1 MERVVMRIVP
11 AAEIKRILNFGR
23 LVPALERG
31 FIDYSQG
38 RARSAPITNID
49 FPEANGE
56 MHIKPGYLMSN
67 NDACVKIVTCF
78 YDNPSKG
85 MPTRDGAI
93 VVADRA
99 TGKMKAILCDSGH
112 ITDMRTA
119 GASAVAVNALARRD
133 EIELG
138 LVGAGTQAY
147 WHAHAI
153 SSVRSISKIRI
164 WGRSPAKAEL
174 LAQRISDEL
183 RVAVI
188 TAALDE
194 VVASDV
200 VVTATPAHEPILTTQ
215 EPRIGSVIVAMGA
228 DAKGKRELSTAFM
241 GRVQHLIADS
251 VPQCR
256 QYGELQWGDLAE
268 RPAHNLGEVLAGTSG
283 LNRRPEDVV
292 VFDSTGLGFQD
303 AVGAELV
310 LSALKA

>member
-1 MERVVMRIVP
+1 MRIVSTD
-11 AAEIKRILNFGR
+11 EIRRVLDFGR

-38 RARSAPITNID
+38 KARSAPITNID

-93 VVADRA
+93 VVADRT
-99 TGKMKAILCDSGH
+99 TGKMRAILCDSGH

-119 GASAVAVNALARRD
+119 GASAVAIGALARPD

-138 LVGAGTQAY
+138 LVGTGTQAY
-147 WHAHAI
+147 WHARAI
-153 SSVRSISKIRI
+153 SSVRAISQIRI
-164 WGRSPAKAEL
+164 WGRNWAKAAL
-174 LAQRISDEL
+174 LADRIRGEL
-183 RVAVI
+183 RIPV
-188 TAALDE
+188 TLGSLDE
-194 VVASDV
+194 VAASDV
-200 VVTATPAHEPILTTQ
+200 VVTATPAQGPILTTQ
-215 EPRIGSVIVAMGA
+215 VPKKGAVIVAMGA
-228 DAKGKRELSTAFM
+228 DAKGKRELSAAFM
-241 GRVQHLIADS
+241 NQVAHVVADS

-256 QYGELQWGDLAE
+256 QYGELQWPDLAT
-268 RPAHNLGEVLAGTSG
+268 RSAYNLGEVLAGTAG
-283 LNRRPEDVV
+283 LNRRPDDVL

-310 LSALKA
+310 LSSLNSA

>member
-1 MERVVMRIVP
+1 MRIVSTE
-11 AAEIKRILNFGR
+11 EIKRILDFSR

-93 VVADRA
+93 VVADRT

-119 GASAVAVNALARRD
+119 GASAVAVSKLARHN
-133 EIELG
+133 ETELG
-138 LVGAGTQAY
+138 LVGTGTQAY
-147 WHAHAI
+147 WHARAI
-153 SSVRSISKIRI
+153 GSVRSLSRIRI
-164 WGRSPAKAEL
+164 WGRSRAKADL
-174 LAQRISDEL
+174 LADRISGEL
-183 RVAVI
+183 RVPVTI
-188 TAALDE
+188 GSLDE
-194 VVASDV
+194 VVGGSDV

-215 EPRIGSVIVAMGA
+215 TPKKGAVIVAMGA
-228 DAKGKRELSTAFM
+228 DAKGKRELSAAFM
-241 GRVQHLIADS
+241 DRVAHVVADS
-251 VPQCR
+251 VAQCR
-256 QYGELQWGDLAE
+256 QYGELQWPDLAS
-268 RPAHNLGEVLAGTSG
+268 RPAYDLGAVLAGSAD
-283 LNRRPEDVV
+283 LNRSSDDVV
-292 VFDSTGLGFQD
+292 LFDSTGLGFQD

-310 LSALKA
+310 LSALKS

>member
-1 MERVVMRIVP
+1 MRIVSTE
-11 AAEIKRILNFGR
+11 EIKRVLDFSR

-93 VVADRA
+93 VVADRT

-119 GASAVAVNALARRD
+119 GASAVAINRLARRT

-138 LVGAGTQAY
+138 LVGTGTQAY
-147 WHAHAI
+147 WHARAI

-164 WGRSPAKAEL
+164 WGRSRAKADL
-174 LAQRISDEL
+174 LADRITGEL
-183 RVAVI
+183 RVPV
-188 TAALDE
+188 TLGSLDE
-194 VVASDV
+194 VVDSDV

-215 EPRIGSVIVAMGA
+215 QPKKGAVIVAMGA
-228 DAKGKRELSTAFM
+228 DAKGKRELSAIFM
-241 GRVQHLIADS
+241 KNVSHVVADS

-256 QYGELQWGDLAE
+256 QYGELQWPDLAS
-268 RPAHNLGEVLAGTSG
+268 RPAYDLGEVLAGSAA
-283 LNRRPEDVV
+283 LNCSPDDVV
-292 VFDSTGLGFQD
+292 LFDSTGLGFQD

-310 LSALKA
+310 LSALKS